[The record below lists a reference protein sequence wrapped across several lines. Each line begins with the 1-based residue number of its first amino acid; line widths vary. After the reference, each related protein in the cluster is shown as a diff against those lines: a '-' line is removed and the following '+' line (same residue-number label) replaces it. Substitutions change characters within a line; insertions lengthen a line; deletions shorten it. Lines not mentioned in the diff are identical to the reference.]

1 MIPAFESRMGEM
13 SRENDRLNGVIRTR
27 IGEIENWKNKYTD
40 IEKQIGKYIDME
52 KEKKNL

>member
-27 IGEIENWKNKYTD
+27 IGEIENWKSKYTD

>member
-40 IEKQIGKYIDME
+40 IQKQIGKYIDME

>member
-27 IGEIENWKNKYTD
+27 IGEIENWKSKYTD
-40 IEKQIGKYIDME
+40 IEKQISKYIDME